1 MLYREMKRLVERD
14 IEIHRRLRRAYEKE
28 KELELRE
35 QEVNRRAMAIQE
47 DKQRNEKLYRQSS
60 EILGRIEN
68 ERGETA
74 RNLRE
79 REKMSSWCERDNCVI
94 EKQKFREIEIE

>member
-1 MLYREMKRLVERD
+1 
-14 IEIHRRLRRAYEKE
+14 
-28 KELELRE
+28 
-35 QEVNRRAMAIQE
+35 MAIQE
-47 DKQRNEKLYRQSS
+47 DRHRNVILYRHGS

-68 ERGETA
+68 ERGETE

-94 EKQKFREIEIE
+94 EKQTFRGIEIE